1 MMDKRGS
8 ATLSAG
14 HGAVDLSQGAVPAL
28 LPFLIAARGMSLG
41 SATAL
46 LTAATIG
53 SSIVQPL
60 FGLWADRLATPLLL
74 PGGLALAGIG
84 LGAVG
89 WCDSYILLA
98 LALFVSAG
106 SAWRRSTRRARGW
119 PARRRATSAATGMSY
134 FSVGGNLGFAL
145 GPLLAAP
152 IVGLV
157 GLHATPLLA
166 LPGVALAVVTARRLP
181 ALAAATGG
189 GAARPRGG
197 ADGAPAPPPA
207 AWWPFTRL
215 VDRGG
220 VADRGVLRAAGVH
233 PGVGDPPPR
242 RHDRRRRRD
251 PRRDA
256 GLRRARDADRRPLRG
271 SLRPAQRAGHRDG
284 AAGACC
290 CWCCRTSGSSPFVV
304 VVALVGLAVDGPFST
319 TVVLGQE
326 YLPGRHGL
334 ASGVTLGLAIGLGG
348 LVAAGL
354 GALADATSLA
364 TTMAILP
371 VFALLALASA
381 VSLPEP
387 ERARRAA
394 LAPRWLARGLTQRR
408 EQARVARSC
417 GPDRRGWGRRAS
429 AGGRP
434 PFKPVGGSRR
444 DEAARRIE
452 RRRPG

>member
-1 MMDKRGS
+1 MMDKRRL

-89 WCDSYILLA
+89 WCDSYVLLA
-98 LALFVSAG
+98 LALFVSGLGVAAFHPEGARLAG
-106 SAWRRSTRRARGW
+106 AASGDER
-119 PARRRATSAATGMSY
+119 ATGMSY

-152 IVGLV
+152 IVGLA

-166 LPGVALAVVTARRLP
+166 IPGVAMAVVTARRLKGLAGAT
-181 ALAAATGG
+181 ALPEHHDAEPKTT
-189 GAARPRGG
+189 
-197 ADGAPAPPPA
+197 PPA

-215 VDRGG
+215 VTAAVSRTAAFFALQAFIPVWVIHHLGG
-220 VADRGVLRAAGVH
+220 SSGGGDAILAVMLVFGALGTLIGGRCADRFGRRSVLVTAMAPLAVLLLILPH
-233 PGVGDPPPR
+233 VG
-242 RHDRRRRRD
+242 
-251 PRRDA
+251 
-256 GLRRARDADRRPLRG
+256 LI
-271 SLRPAQRAGHRDG
+271 
-284 AAGACC
+284 
-290 CWCCRTSGSSPFVV
+290 PFIV

-334 ASGVTLGLAIGLGG
+334 ASGITLGLAIGIGG
-348 LVAAGL
+348 LIAAGL

-364 TTMAILP
+364 TTLAILP
-371 VFALLALASA
+371 AFALLALASA

-387 ERARRAA
+387 
-394 LAPRWLARGLTQRR
+394 
-408 EQARVARSC
+408 ARSATTPS
-417 GPDRRGWGRRAS
+417 GTRAS
-429 AGGRP
+429 KA
-434 PFKPVGGSRR
+434 
-444 DEAARRIE
+444 
-452 RRRPG
+452 

>member
-1 MMDKRGS
+1 MMDKRKLT
-8 ATLSAG
+8 TLSAG

-74 PGGLALAGIG
+74 PGGLALAGVG

-98 LALFVSAG
+98 LALFVSGLGVAAFHPEGARLAG
-106 SAWRRSTRRARGW
+106 AASGDER
-119 PARRRATSAATGMSY
+119 ATGMSY

-152 IVGLV
+152 IVGLA
-157 GLHATPLLA
+157 GLHATPVLA
-166 LPGVALAVVTARRLP
+166 IPGVALAIVTARRLP
-181 ALAAATGG
+181 SLAAAEGSAAPRAAGAAG
-189 GAARPRGG
+189 GAERPAG
-197 ADGAPAPPPA
+197 PPPA

-215 VDRGG
+215 VTAAVSRTAAFFALQAFIPVWVIHHLGG
-220 VADRGVLRAAGVH
+220 TTGGGDAILAVMLVFGALGTLIGGRCADRFGRRSVLVTAMAPLAVLLLVLPH
-233 PGVGDPPPR
+233 VGLV
-242 RHDRRRRRD
+242 
-251 PRRDA
+251 A
-256 GLRRARDADRRPLRG
+256 FIA
-271 SLRPAQRAGHRDG
+271 
-284 AAGACC
+284 
-290 CWCCRTSGSSPFVV
+290 
-304 VVALVGLAVDGPFST
+304 VVALIGLAIDGPFST

-334 ASGVTLGLAIGLGG
+334 ASGVTLGLAIGIGG
-348 LVAAGL
+348 LIAAGL
-354 GALADATSLA
+354 GALADATSLS

-387 ERARRAA
+387 
-394 LAPRWLARGLTQRR
+394 ARGGAAT
-408 EQARVARSC
+408 
-417 GPDRRGWGRRAS
+417 P
-429 AGGRP
+429 
-434 PFKPVGGSRR
+434 GS
-444 DEAARRIE
+444 AARRGS
-452 RRRPG
+452 RA

>member
-1 MMDKRGS
+1 MMDKRRL

-14 HGAVDLSQGAVPAL
+14 HGAVDLCQGAVPAL
-28 LPFLIAARGMSLG
+28 LPFLIAARGMSLA

-98 LALFVSAG
+98 VALFVSGLGVAAFHPEGARLAG
-106 SAWRRSTRRARGW
+106 AASGDER
-119 PARRRATSAATGMSY
+119 ATGMSY

-152 IVGLV
+152 VVGLA

-166 LPGVALAVVTARRLP
+166 VPGVVLAVVTARRLP
-181 ALAAATGG
+181 SLAAGEPAATVVPGAAAQGG
-189 GAARPRGG
+189 GA
-197 ADGAPAPPPA
+197 A

-215 VDRGG
+215 VAAAVSRTAAFFALQAFIPLWVIHHLGG
-220 VADRGVLRAAGVH
+220 STGGGDAVLAVMLVFGALGTLIGGRCADLYGRRSVLVTAMAPLAVLLLVLPHVPLVAFIA
-233 PGVGDPPPR
+233 
-242 RHDRRRRRD
+242 
-251 PRRDA
+251 
-256 GLRRARDADRRPLRG
+256 
-271 SLRPAQRAGHRDG
+271 
-284 AAGACC
+284 
-290 CWCCRTSGSSPFVV
+290 
-304 VVALVGLAVDGPFST
+304 VVALVGLAIDGPFST

-334 ASGVTLGLAIGLGG
+334 ASGITLGLAIGLGG
-348 LVAAGL
+348 LIAAAL
-354 GALADATSLA
+354 GALADATSLS
-364 TTMAILP
+364 TTLAVLP
-371 VFALLALASA
+371 AFALLALAAA

-387 ERARRAA
+387 
-394 LAPRWLARGLTQRR
+394 
-408 EQARVARSC
+408 VRS
-417 GPDRRGWGRRAS
+417 A
-429 AGGRP
+429 
-434 PFKPVGGSRR
+434 KTSRTN
-444 DEAARRIE
+444 A
-452 RRRPG
+452 

>member
-1 MMDKRGS
+1 MMDKRKL

-46 LTAATIG
+46 LSAATIG

-89 WCDSYILLA
+89 WCDSYILLT
-98 LALFVSAG
+98 LALFVSGLGVAAFHPEAARLAG
-106 SAWRRSTRRARGW
+106 AASGDER
-119 PARRRATSAATGMSY
+119 ATGMSY

-152 IVGLV
+152 IVGLA

-166 LPGVALAVVTARRLP
+166 IPGVVLAIVTARRLP
-181 ALAAATGG
+181 SLAAARPAEHGEAV
-189 GAARPRGG
+189 AAAG
-197 ADGAPAPPPA
+197 PPDA

-215 VDRGG
+215 VTAAVSRTAAFFALQAFIPVWVIGHLGG
-220 VADRGVLRAAGVH
+220 TTGGGDAILAVMLVFGALGTLIGGRCADRFGRRSVLVTAMAPLALLLVVLPH
-233 PGVGDPPPR
+233 VGII
-242 RHDRRRRRD
+242 
-251 PRRDA
+251 
-256 GLRRARDADRRPLRG
+256 
-271 SLRPAQRAGHRDG
+271 
-284 AAGACC
+284 
-290 CWCCRTSGSSPFVV
+290 PFIL
-304 VVALVGLAVDGPFST
+304 VVALVGLAIDGPFST

-334 ASGVTLGLAIGLGG
+334 ASGVTLGLAIGIGG
-348 LVAAGL
+348 LIAAGL
-354 GALADATSLA
+354 GALADATSLS
-364 TTMAILP
+364 TTLAILP
-371 VFALLALASA
+371 AFALLALASA

-387 ERARRAA
+387 SRSAKTSNAA
-394 LAPRWLARGLTQRR
+394 TP
-408 EQARVARSC
+408 
-417 GPDRRGWGRRAS
+417 S
-429 AGGRP
+429 A
-434 PFKPVGGSRR
+434 
-444 DEAARRIE
+444 
-452 RRRPG
+452 

>member
-1 MMDKRGS
+1 MMDKRKL

-98 LALFVSAG
+98 LALFVSGLGVAAFHPEGARLAG
-106 SAWRRSTRRARGW
+106 AASGDER
-119 PARRRATSAATGMSY
+119 ATGMSY

-152 IVGLV
+152 IVGLA

-166 LPGVALAVVTARRLP
+166 IPGLVLAIVTARRLP
-181 ALAAATGG
+181 SLAAAEGPAAPRAA
-189 GAARPRGG
+189 GAASRAAG
-197 ADGAPAPPPA
+197 PPPA

-215 VDRGG
+215 VTAAVSRTAAFFALQAFIPVWVIHHLGG
-220 VADRGVLRAAGVH
+220 TTGGGDAILAVMLVFGALGTLIGGRCADRFGRRSVLVTAMAPLAVLLLVLPH
-233 PGVGDPPPR
+233 VGIV
-242 RHDRRRRRD
+242 
-251 PRRDA
+251 
-256 GLRRARDADRRPLRG
+256 
-271 SLRPAQRAGHRDG
+271 
-284 AAGACC
+284 
-290 CWCCRTSGSSPFVV
+290 PFIL
-304 VVALVGLAVDGPFST
+304 VVALVGLAIDGPFST

-334 ASGVTLGLAIGLGG
+334 ASGVTLGLAIGIGG
-348 LVAAGL
+348 LIAAGL
-354 GALADATSLA
+354 GALADATSLS

-387 ERARRAA
+387 ERARSPKAPDA
-394 LAPRWLARGLTQRR
+394 LA
-408 EQARVARSC
+408 
-417 GPDRRGWGRRAS
+417 
-429 AGGRP
+429 AG
-434 PFKPVGGSRR
+434 SN
-444 DEAARRIE
+444 A
-452 RRRPG
+452 

>member
-1 MMDKRGS
+1 MMDKRRL

-89 WCDSYILLA
+89 WCDSYVLLA
-98 LALFVSAG
+98 LALFVSGLGVAAFHPEGARLAG
-106 SAWRRSTRRARGW
+106 AASGDER
-119 PARRRATSAATGMSY
+119 ATGMSY

-152 IVGLV
+152 VVGLA
-157 GLHATPLLA
+157 GLHATPVLA
-166 LPGVALAVVTARRLP
+166 VPGVVMAVVTARRLRG
-181 ALAAATGG
+181 LAALRPAETH
-189 GAARPRGG
+189 GAEVA
-197 ADGAPAPPPA
+197 AKPPA

-215 VDRGG
+215 VTAAVSRTAAFFALQAFIPVWVIHHLGG
-220 VADRGVLRAAGVH
+220 SSGGGDAILAVMLVFGALGTLIGGRCADRFGRRSVLVTAMAPLAVLLLILPH
-233 PGVGDPPPR
+233 VG
-242 RHDRRRRRD
+242 
-251 PRRDA
+251 
-256 GLRRARDADRRPLRG
+256 LI
-271 SLRPAQRAGHRDG
+271 
-284 AAGACC
+284 
-290 CWCCRTSGSSPFVV
+290 PFIA

-334 ASGVTLGLAIGLGG
+334 ASGVTLGLAIGIGG
-348 LVAAGL
+348 LIAAGL
-354 GALADATSLA
+354 GALADATSLS
-364 TTMAILP
+364 TTLAILP

-387 ERARRAA
+387 H
-394 LAPRWLARGLTQRR
+394 
-408 EQARVARSC
+408 RS
-417 GPDRRGWGRRAS
+417 AKS
-429 AGGRP
+429 SKA
-434 PFKPVGGSRR
+434 
-444 DEAARRIE
+444 
-452 RRRPG
+452 